1 MFLLF
6 DKVYVK
12 PEYRMDMERPRGI
25 ITPALGDVMLEGIE
39 TKFRNLGESYFNV
52 DSYED
57 LVGSD
62 KQFPNDSEFFEFL
75 LSKGSMDIFVNS
87 ATYNKLFVKW
97 IKLMY
102 PTITKEDAFR
112 IYNANTT
119 ASKLITRQDFTW
131 GSDNEGVDSQKELAK
146 AFEYLTKDQFQGLF
160 KTVTVDENS
169 TLTGKIRAKAPIE
182 LLIANKL
189 NGNNTYDES
198 LGIKMYAILSK
209 KVLDEALFIRSS
221 LLQNINKDW
230 VSKLL
235 GVSYA
240 IDEDLFALEGTN
252 DTIDFILNNQSI
264 DNVKV
269 DIADFRQKMFE
280 ASGTE
285 AGDDDSTLSKEVIK
299 IVQNSSTKLSSN
311 DIDTVIDKEIDS
323 ALSAFEIEDR
333 LKVNVLLLNYFY
345 KLKKTSS
352 ATLAN
357 FSIG

>member
-62 KQFPNDSEFFEFL
+62 KQFPNDSELFEFL

-160 KTVTVDENS
+160 KTVTVDENE
-169 TLTGKIRAKAPIE
+169 KIWRFHPEKEWKGAS
-182 LLIANKL
+182 LQIAVDAQFEDVA
-189 NGNNTYDES
+189 GNNFKD
-198 LGIKMYAILSK
+198 L
-209 KVLDEALFIRSS
+209 LDHSVDTDVKSINQIRFEVALT
-221 LLQNINKDW
+221 K
-230 VSKLL
+230 
-235 GVSYA
+235 
-240 IDEDLFALEGTN
+240 
-252 DTIDFILNNQSI
+252 
-264 DNVKV
+264 
-269 DIADFRQKMFE
+269 
-280 ASGTE
+280 ASH
-285 AGDDDSTLSKEVIK
+285 
-299 IVQNSSTKLSSN
+299 
-311 DIDTVIDKEIDS
+311 
-323 ALSAFEIEDR
+323 
-333 LKVNVLLLNYFY
+333 
-345 KLKKTSS
+345 
-352 ATLAN
+352 
-357 FSIG
+357 